1 MRHADDEKGDE
12 KGSAEKRGCE
22 AGARMEVGGH
32 IQMVEVGWSIF
43 VVRKSL
49 LGGNFVA
56 YGISAL
62 LVEGTF
68 STNICIPDRD
78 VIPR

>member
-56 YGISAL
+56 
-62 LVEGTF
+62 
-68 STNICIPDRD
+68 
-78 VIPR
+78 